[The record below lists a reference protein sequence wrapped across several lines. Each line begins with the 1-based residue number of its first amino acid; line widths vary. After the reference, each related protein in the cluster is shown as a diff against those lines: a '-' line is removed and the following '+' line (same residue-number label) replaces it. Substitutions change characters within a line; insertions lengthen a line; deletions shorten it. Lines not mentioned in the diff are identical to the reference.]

1 MQKEKFVLYILAS
14 VNFTHVMD
22 VMIMMPLGDVFMD
35 TFAISP
41 QQFSLLV
48 SSYAIAA
55 FCSSIIAVSYLD
67 TFDRRN
73 ALLIMYGGMV
83 IGTILCA
90 TSTSYEMLLFLRFLT
105 GFFGGVI
112 GALAL
117 SVVSD
122 VFEFERRGKAMGTLM
137 AGFSAAAALGVP
149 LGLYLAD
156 VFDWRFPFFFIGGSG
171 IILWSLIFFRFPR
184 MTVHLNQLNTNRSIF
199 RILRTILGNRNQLNA
214 LILGIVLVLGHFIII
229 PFIAPYMTRNV
240 GFTQR
245 EISYIYFIGGTL
257 TVFSSPYFGL
267 LTDRYGVQ
275 RVFRTLVFISFVP
288 VIAITHMPRVAIPLA
303 LIATSVFFVVGSGR
317 MIPPQTL
324 ITASIGRENRGSF
337 MAVKSALQ
345 QLGIALAAAISGMI
359 VVLDETTQTLENY
372 NIVGY
377 LSIAICLLAIYLASK
392 IYAVKE
398 NE

>member
-1 MQKEKFVLYILAS
+1 MHKEKFILYILAS
-14 VNFTHVMD
+14 VNFTHIMD
-22 VMIMMPLGDVFMD
+22 VMIMMPLGDVFME
-35 TFAISP
+35 TFSISP
-41 QQFSLLV
+41 KQFSLLV

-73 ALLIMYGGMV
+73 ALLLMYGGMV

-90 TSTSYEMLLFLRFLT
+90 TSTSYEMLLALRFVT

-149 LGLYLAD
+149 VGLYLAD
-156 VFDWRFPFFFIGGSG
+156 VFSWRIPFLIIGGVG
-171 IILWSLIFFRFPR
+171 VILWFLIFFRFPK
-184 MTVHLNQLNTNRSIF
+184 MIGHFSQLNLNRSLF
-199 RILRTILGNRNQLNA
+199 RILRSILGNRNQRNA
-214 LILGIVLVLGHFIII
+214 LVLGIVLVLGHFIII

-245 EISYIYFIGGTL
+245 EISYIYFVGGTL

-267 LTDRYGVQ
+267 LTDRHGVQ
-275 RVFRTLVFISFVP
+275 RVFRALVFISIIP
-288 VIAITHMPRVAIPLA
+288 VIAITNMPKVAIPVA
-303 LIATSVFFVVGSGR
+303 LIATSIFFVVGSGR

-324 ITASIGRENRGSF
+324 ITAAVGKENRGSF

-345 QLGIALAAAISGMI
+345 QLGVALAAAISGMI
-359 VVLDETTQTLENY
+359 VSLNESTGELDNY
-372 NIVGY
+372 HFVGY
-377 LSIAICLLAIYLASK
+377 LSIAICLFAVYLATK
-392 IYAVKE
+392 ISVVRE
-398 NE
+398 E

>member
-1 MQKEKFVLYILAS
+1 MHKEKFILYILAS

-22 VMIMMPLGDVFMD
+22 VMIMMPLGDVFME
-35 TFAISP
+35 TFSISP
-41 QQFSLLV
+41 KQFSLLV

-73 ALLIMYGGMV
+73 ALLLMYGGMV

-90 TSTSYEMLLFLRFLT
+90 TSTSYEMLLALRFVT

-149 LGLYLAD
+149 VGLYLAD
-156 VFDWRFPFFFIGGSG
+156 VFNWRIPFLIIGGVG
-171 IILWSLIFFRFPR
+171 VILWFLIFFRFPK
-184 MTVHLNQLNTNRSIF
+184 MIGHFSQLNLNRSLF
-199 RILRTILGNRNQLNA
+199 RILRSILGNRNQRNA
-214 LILGIVLVLGHFIII
+214 LVLGIVLVLGHFIII

-245 EISYIYFIGGTL
+245 EISYIYFVGGTL

-267 LTDRYGVQ
+267 LTDRHGVQ
-275 RVFRTLVFISFVP
+275 RVFRALVFISIIP
-288 VIAITHMPRVAIPLA
+288 VIAITHMPRVAIPVA
-303 LIATSVFFVVGSGR
+303 LIATSIFFVVGSGR

-324 ITASIGRENRGSF
+324 ITAAVGKENRGSF

-345 QLGIALAAAISGMI
+345 QLGVALAAAISGMI
-359 VVLDETTQTLENY
+359 VSLNESTGELDNY
-372 NIVGY
+372 HFVGY
-377 LSIAICLLAIYLASK
+377 LSIAICLFAIYLATK
-392 IYAVKE
+392 ISVVRE
-398 NE
+398 E